1 MQNIKK
7 LISKW
12 IKRTSGTRD
21 LAQLRSFKAIMN
33 SPKKMERYDR
43 IFTEISAVSRVPL
56 NLESNAAF
64 GLIPASFSMHLD
76 IFLRQYLTDASL
88 FADILPGV
96 LRMAAHDGETA
107 AFAMPSIWRDYLK
120 DRNINVD
127 DNASRYAFRKLQWRS
142 FFKGIR
148 RFARL
153 AVGGLAYPASISNNS
168 VVFID
173 LPAKVVAAHCQ
184 DEGVIR
190 QSLIT
195 WFMAKGFISSD
206 RVDIRFTSAHQ
217 PAGIVS
223 DDVAAVPC
231 PHGRLPNIVRWF
243 EFLAR
248 GSAIVFCAAIR
259 GLLGAWWAPVVAADA
274 IELAYVQCLGPKNIA
289 CAYIFNN
296 SSWFFRPLWT
306 YFANAAGSRLIM
318 LFYSANISPFRY
330 RSGRKC
336 PTFIGYNIMNWPEY
350 AVWNEQQAQFVRSVS
365 GQFIRMI
372 NVCGPVPFIDSGEK
386 IQDLPA
392 NSIAVFSVA
401 AQRSSSLA
409 RRGVLPEYYSSD
421 SIVQFLEQSYQA
433 ISRINGT
440 MVLKTKRQSLSGDDR
455 AYLDYVETLAK
466 RSNVICIDSD
476 VAAARLI
483 ERTNASISIPF
494 TSTALVAESFGK
506 PACYYDAARLLDVS
520 YKGHEGVEF
529 FSDALSVES
538 WLSRVMDDPSPL
550 KSLA

>member
-1 MQNIKK
+1 
-7 LISKW
+7 
-12 IKRTSGTRD
+12 
-21 LAQLRSFKAIMN
+21 
-33 SPKKMERYDR
+33 
-43 IFTEISAVSRVPL
+43 
-56 NLESNAAF
+56 
-64 GLIPASFSMHLD
+64 
-76 IFLRQYLTDASL
+76 
-88 FADILPGV
+88 
-96 LRMAAHDGETA
+96 
-107 AFAMPSIWRDYLK
+107 
-120 DRNINVD
+120 
-127 DNASRYAFRKLQWRS
+127 
-142 FFKGIR
+142 
-148 RFARL
+148 
-153 AVGGLAYPASISNNS
+153 
-168 VVFID
+168 
-173 LPAKVVAAHCQ
+173 
-184 DEGVIR
+184 
-190 QSLIT
+190 
-195 WFMAKGFISSD
+195 
-206 RVDIRFTSAHQ
+206 
-217 PAGIVS
+217 
-223 DDVAAVPC
+223 
-231 PHGRLPNIVRWF
+231 
-243 EFLAR
+243 
-248 GSAIVFCAAIR
+248 
-259 GLLGAWWAPVVAADA
+259 
-274 IELAYVQCLGPKNIA
+274 
-289 CAYIFNN
+289 
-296 SSWFFRPLWT
+296 
-306 YFANAAGSRLIM
+306 
-318 LFYSANISPFRY
+318 
-330 RSGRKC
+330 
-336 PTFIGYNIMNWPEY
+336 MNWPEY